1 MSEKAV
7 KSEKQTPKVKSSKGL
22 TWAIAVIAVVL
33 LEAGG
38 IAAAVKLTEARNQS
52 DTAKLHHIQEQL
64 MAQGIRLETLEKMPA
79 AISTTSQ
86 QLDATAHAI
95 NVLSENFDKLYNEVG
110 NSKVPGLEQKVSG
123 LTHQVEVLEENRSN
137 DNLILS
143 LALIIKENALYHKD
157 FTQEANVLADF
168 GANNDAIKSDIEIVN
183 LYKGKEIADNK
194 ELSNQFMQIIKDFNF
209 KKIDGEPVK
218 ATPETQQTVVA
229 KAFQFIKDMISGM
242 HFDKVVVLKKEKKT
256 SHQRQL
262 LNELTAL
269 VGQYKFSE
277 ALQYIKDNGEFSTA
291 ENKELE
297 NWQIEVRDSLAFNN
311 ALSHIVSA
319 QLNAMRED
327 ISNNVIKAPAPQIEE
342 PIAEEV
348 VETPEPQAEEPLN
361 D

>member
-7 KSEKQTPKVKSSKGL
+7 KSEKQTPNVKSSKGL
-22 TWAIAVIAVVL
+22 MWVIAVVAVVL

-86 QLDATAHAI
+86 QLGATAHTI

-110 NSKVPGLEQKVSG
+110 NNKVPVLEQKVLG
-123 LTHQVEVLEENRSN
+123 LNHQVEVLEENSNN

-143 LALIIKENALYHKD
+143 LALLIKENALYHKD
-157 FTQEANVLADF
+157 FAQEVKVLTDI
-168 GANNDAIKSDIEIVN
+168 GVNNAAIKSDIEIIN
-183 LYKGKEIADNK
+183 LYKGKEISDNK

-209 KKIDGEPVK
+209 KKIESEPV
-218 ATPETQQTVVA
+218 AAPQEIEQTFFA
-229 KAFQFIKDMISGM
+229 KAVQFIKNMASGM
-242 HFDKVVVLKKEKKT
+242 HFDKVVILKKEKKT

-262 LNELTAL
+262 LNELTTL
-269 VGQYKFSE
+269 VSQYKFSE
-277 ALQYIKDNGEFSTA
+277 ALQYIEENSEFSTA
-291 ENKELE
+291 ENVELE
-297 NWQIEVRDSLAFNN
+297 NWQVNVRNSLAFND
-311 ALSHIVSA
+311 ALSHIISA
-319 QLNAMRED
+319 QLNALRED
-327 ISNNVIKAPAPQIEE
+327 IGNDIVKAPTPKIEE
-342 PIAEEV
+342 PAIEET
-348 VETPEPQAEEPLN
+348 VEMPEPQAEEPLN